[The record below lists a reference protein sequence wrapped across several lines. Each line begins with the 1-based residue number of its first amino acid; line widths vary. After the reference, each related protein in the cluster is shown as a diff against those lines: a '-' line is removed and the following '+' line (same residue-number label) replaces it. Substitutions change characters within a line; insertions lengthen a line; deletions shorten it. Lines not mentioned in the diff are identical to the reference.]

1 MKWNRYD
8 IYTTTEACDLICLE
22 LADLGITSV
31 EIQDNI
37 SQPREMLGGMYID
50 IPLDMPEDKGD
61 AIVSFYIEEKDDKT
75 MSNQLISNVREAIE
89 SLSAFVN
96 IGSGEIKESTTE
108 DEDWVNNWKPYW
120 HTFKVND
127 LYIKPSWEEITPEM
141 KKAKVLELDPGTAFG
156 TGAHETTRLVIDI
169 IQKKLNLGDKVLDI
183 GCGSGIL
190 SLVSCLYGASYVC
203 GIDLDEAAIE
213 ASYSNC
219 RLNGISENKADFF
232 NGNIIED
239 KSFQKKC
246 GLDKYD
252 MVYANIL
259 PDVLVPL
266 APEVSKFMKKGAYL
280 IYSGILKFKEDEV
293 KTAIL
298 GNPDLSVIDTF
309 YDGDWMAILVK
320 KN

>member
-8 IYTTTEACDLICLE
+8 IYTTTEACDLICSE

-61 AIVSFYIEEKDDKT
+61 AIVSFYIEEEYDKNKSDELLST
-75 MSNQLISNVREAIE
+75 VREAIA
-89 SLSAFVN
+89 SLSSFVN
-96 IGSGEIKESTTE
+96 IGSGEIKESITE
-108 DEDWVNNWKPYW
+108 DEDWVNNWKQYW

-127 LYIKPSWEEITPEM
+127 LYIKPSWEDITPEM
-141 KKAKVLELDPGTAFG
+141 EASKVLQLDPGTAFG
-156 TGAHETTRLVIDI
+156 TGTHETTRLVIDI
-169 IQKKLNLGDKVLDI
+169 IQRKINFASKVLDI

-190 SLVSCLYGASYVC
+190 SLVSCLYGASYIC
-203 GIDLDEAAIE
+203 GIDLDDAAIE

-219 RLNGISENKADFF
+219 SLNNISEDKVDFF

-239 KSFQKKC
+239 KSFQEKC
-246 GLDKYD
+246 GFNKYD

-259 PDVLVPL
+259 PDVLIPL
-266 APEVSKFMKKGAYL
+266 SSQVSKFMKSGAYL
-280 IYSGILKFKEDEV
+280 IYSGILKFKEAEV
-293 KTAIL
+293 KKALEANHNLSIL
-298 GNPDLSVIDTF
+298 DTF
-309 YDGDWMAILVK
+309 YDGDWVAILVK